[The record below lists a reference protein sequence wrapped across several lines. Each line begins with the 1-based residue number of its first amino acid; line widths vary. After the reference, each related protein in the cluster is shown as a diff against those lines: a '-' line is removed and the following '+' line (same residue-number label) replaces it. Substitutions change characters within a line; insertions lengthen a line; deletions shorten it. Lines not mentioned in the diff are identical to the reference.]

1 MNLRA
6 RVYVEK
12 EKKEWE
18 AKLAA
23 RLAMLKEKGA
33 SPEKIRKDATIRKI
47 KAEIKQMNARLRS
60 IAAQDKLNQERAQ
73 AKEQKLAA
81 KKAEREAALKGT
93 PAEPAEKKEKKGK
106 KEKAEKEAKPEKKK
120 EKKEKKPVE
129 PVAEAEKKSD

>member
-23 RLAMLKEKGA
+23 RLALLKGKGWI
-33 SPEKIRKDATIRKI
+33 PEKIRKDVTVRKI
-47 KAEIKQMNARLRS
+47 KAEIQQMNTRLKS
-60 IAAQDKLNQERAQ
+60 IAAQDKLNQERVQ

-93 PAEPAEKKEKKGK
+93 PAESVEKKEKKGK
-106 KEKAEKEAKPEKKK
+106 KEKPGKETKPEKKK
-120 EKKEKKPVE
+120 EKKEKKPAE
-129 PVAEAEKKSD
+129 PSAEAEKK